1 MSPDGE
7 DLLPKSHSSCDKQ
20 GTSSAANNCADPY
33 QHLEEEQLAT
43 ILCSLRSNSCES
55 IIDSHSNVDHNYGQ
69 EPLAQEPNLL
79 IIPRKRRTKTSHDSP
94 EAKRFK
100 QAVIPG
106 HHEST
111 WRTEKYIDPLRK
123 EVHDLKW
130 SFSEPTGIQQESAKL
145 ATYGKG
151 KEKQTESSDNR
162 NSLEISNQANRVSS
176 EASAEQSSP
185 RRSIS
190 ESISKVNSNSGQ
202 EPLAQDLL
210 AINIPRKP
218 RTNTSK
224 KSPTANKVIE
234 GDIHR
239 MHSTPSSSISESFLK
254 ANTNHGD
261 IPLAQ
266 QLFPINISR
275 KRRTN
280 IWNKS
285 STGKKFKTNIEDI
298 PRSLDPIITNERL
311 IDRLREEVPGV
322 NQASSISKPRSNLN
336 SNSRKE
342 PLAQALFPI
351 NMSTKRRTV
360 SLNRISAP
368 EKVLNDVI
376 PRNGHDP
383 NL

>member
-1 MSPDGE
+1 MRCSFIYYVFNLPISALLIATTASACEERISTPFLLDLDLNELPKEPRSSLSPHTTLQFDLNMSPDGE

-20 GTSSAANNCADPY
+20 GASSAAINCADPY

-94 EAKRFK
+94 KAKRFK

-145 ATYGKG
+145 VTYGKG
-151 KEKQTESSDNR
+151 KEKKTESSDNR
-162 NSLEISNQANRVSS
+162 NSLEISNQANRASS

-185 RRSIS
+185 RGSIS

-218 RTNTSK
+218 RMNTSK

-234 GDIHR
+234 GDIHPFPNKFFQKTSNKHLEQELYR
-239 MHSTPSSSISESFLK
+239 KKIQDEYRGHSS
-254 ANTNHGD
+254 
-261 IPLAQ
+261 
-266 QLFPINISR
+266 
-275 KRRTN
+275 
-280 IWNKS
+280 
-285 STGKKFKTNIEDI
+285 
-298 PRSLDPIITNERL
+298 
-311 IDRLREEVPGV
+311 
-322 NQASSISKPRSNLN
+322 
-336 SNSRKE
+336 
-342 PLAQALFPI
+342 
-351 NMSTKRRTV
+351 
-360 SLNRISAP
+360 
-368 EKVLNDVI
+368 
-376 PRNGHDP
+376 
-383 NL
+383 